1 MKPPRF
7 ITGELFI
14 RGPIPLWWM
23 AAAGHL
29 GGKVLLVA
37 LYLWHLVGLNDC
49 LRVKLATRKLSD
61 MGVTRQA
68 VHRALTAL
76 EYHQLLLVERRPG
89 CCPVVTLITRS
100 LQSPTPLTA
109 RDLLHSV
116 TPVAITFLLPI
127 GVFKHEHNEHQPR

>member
-1 MKPPRF
+1 VKPPRF

-14 RGPIPLWWM
+14 RGPIPLSWM

-49 LRVKLATRKLSD
+49 LRVKLSTRKLSD

-68 VHRALTAL
+68 IHRALTAL
-76 EYHQLLLVERRPG
+76 
-89 CCPVVTLITRS
+89 
-100 LQSPTPLTA
+100 A
-109 RDLLHSV
+109 
-116 TPVAITFLLPI
+116 
-127 GVFKHEHNEHQPR
+127 